1 MFEKGFDLLRK
12 GLWIWSGII
21 VTKAI
26 IEEIAIHKQ
35 RKAIAKLPKYFK
47 YVGKYT
53 DGGFTPGRI
62 YECLNPANVNAEA
75 NFIDDDGEIIRPGAS
90 EAGFW
95 RVKPNNV
102 LEVVI
107 SHNTGITEGWLGHF
121 DGPKIQL
128 AMDQGYS
135 APSAKI
141 VTAGVR
147 LYGLVEG
154 ELFYAYDMAAEGQT
168 LQAHIWSTSPRS
180 TD

>member
-75 NFIDDDGEIIRPGAS
+75 NFIDDGGEINGYCGFNDEVFVPS
-90 EAGFW
+90 TKEAF
-95 RVKPNNV
+95 
-102 LEVVI
+102 
-107 SHNTGITEGWLGHF
+107 
-121 DGPKIQL
+121 L
-128 AMDQGYS
+128 AQ
-135 APSAKI
+135 
-141 VTAGVR
+141 
-147 LYGLVEG
+147 
-154 ELFYAYDMAAEGQT
+154 
-168 LQAHIWSTSPRS
+168 
-180 TD
+180 